1 MYHSI
6 TFGSKN
12 TWDDWHIV
20 PSSRPVFDPPK
31 VKTKT
36 MDIQGKNGSL
46 DLSEALTG
54 YPVFNNREGSFEFIV
69 LNDYNKWNELY
80 SAISD
85 YLHGRVM
92 RAVLE
97 DDPEYYYEGRFSVNK
112 WKSDKNY
119 STISIDYSVFP
130 YKRKLLK
137 SEMTLNVLAANNSK
151 TISSS
156 FYGTE
161 PVCPEITVDCTLNVV
176 SLRFENSTLGIDH
189 SRYLSNGTHKLP
201 EIIFYGDSV
210 SVTMRAIGTDISLQD
225 SNGEAM
231 LDNSGDALT
240 GTNCASV
247 NLSCVY
253 GRL

>member
-36 MDIQGKNGSL
+36 LDIQGKNGSL

-69 LNDYNKWNELY
+69 LNDYNVWNELY
-80 SAISD
+80 SDISD

-130 YKRKLLK
+130 YKRKHQK
-137 SEMTLNVLAANNSK
+137 SEMLLNVLAVSNSK
-151 TISSS
+151 TLTSS
-156 FYGTE
+156 FYGKE
-161 PVCPEITVDCTLNVV
+161 PVCPEITVDCTLNAV
-176 SLRFENSTLGIDH
+176 SLQFENSTLGIDI
-189 SRYLSNGTHKLP
+189 SRSISNGTHELP

-210 SVTMRAIGTDISLQD
+210 KLTARAIGTDIPLQD

-231 LDNSGDALT
+231 LDSSGNAFT
-240 GTNCASV
+240 GTNCAAV
-247 NLSCVY
+247 NISCSH